1 MDFVP
6 TKDEDEHSSISS
18 LMLLKV
24 DLGFKEKGGSGDEE
38 FEGQSKEAINVSDR
52 CVGFLTNINSS
63 QNINHLSENYESKLS
78 KKLKPIIEN
87 FKRANID
94 DNDAVKESNEESS
107 HEHETRNEKILFSVI
122 AGKLP
127 MHRSITGKVKIK
139 FFSYFEGLN

>member
-6 TKDEDEHSSISS
+6 TKEDDEHSSISS

-94 DNDAVKESNEESS
+94 DDDAVKESNEDTS
-107 HEHETRNEKILFSVI
+107 HEHEIKNEKILFSVI
-122 AGKLP
+122 AGRLP
-127 MHRSITGKVKIK
+127 MQKSITGKVKLM
-139 FFSYFEGLN
+139 FLSHFERFN